1 MLLKCALCNTIKSRL
16 LKEQEANGL
25 LSSLGIQTN
34 LSKIT
39 LVGLLLFWR
48 HKMNEIV
55 SKVLLAWDKFMPE
68 MHLRQPRFSYNAVN
82 HKLKTKSKYKSL
94 KQQEIQDIFI
104 KMNYVKLAFNMVWLI
119 EIVKIFPKK

>member
-1 MLLKCALCNTIKSRL
+1 MLLKCALCNAMKSRL

-82 HKLKTKSKYKSL
+82 HKLNTKSKYKSL